1 MPIREICSP
10 VQYPVKPAKLG
21 DKPARHPGVGSTP
34 RGESPGAYSDPGNL
48 KKRPERVSNK
58 A

>member
-1 MPIREICSP
+1 MPIKPVCSP
-10 VQYPVKPAKLG
+10 VQYPNQVAKLG
-21 DKPARHPGVGSTP
+21 QRPARPTVGSTE
-34 RGESPGAYSDPGNL
+34 RGESPGAYSDPGNT